1 MPFPAAQE
9 LRKPLLDSFRD
20 GFPHNYVINDLFGII
35 ANYIGENPNEM
46 SSGDKNILKERVKTA
61 RDELKQNGLISS
73 PAKNTYMI
81 TNAGLEILRDD
92 PAIIDDEYL
101 KNFRNRGNSIKEDEP
116 EIESEI
122 EPEPVIELESESE
135 SQEIPVVPE
144 LESDLESES
153 ESESDSQEIPL
164 MPELDS
170 DLESESELE
179 IESESEPESEIE
191 IIDEPLEDEELEPL
205 ELDSESEPE
214 IELESESESDSN
226 LESEEIAYMPD
237 PEDESQ
243 ESQEIQQESQEQEQE
258 ESEILPQP
266 VINESDPEK
275 SLESVI
281 EKFNS
286 DLAEEI
292 LNKITELHSD
302 KFEQLVIDLLSKMGY
317 RAFHNARYTT
327 EALSNSD
334 DCIHGVILESEPG
347 LNPIYIQARKLS
359 PSKTVNK
366 NDIQEFI
373 DALKDKGGKGLFA
386 TTANFSEQA
395 ADFARASKI
404 MLIDGNRL
412 ANLMISSNFCVS
424 IEKIVEIKSFD
435 SESFS
440 DYEN

>member
-116 EIESEI
+116 EIESEF
-122 EPEPVIELESESE
+122 EPEPVIEL
-135 SQEIPVVPE
+135 
-144 LESDLESES
+144 

-214 IELESESESDSN
+214 IE

>member
-9 LRKPLLDSFRD
+9 LRKPLLEAFQD
-20 GFPHNYVINDLFGII
+20 GLPRNYVINDLFEII
-35 ANYIGENPNEM
+35 ANYIGEDPSEM

-81 TNAGLEILRDD
+81 TNAGHEILRDN

-101 KNFRNRGNSIKEDEP
+101 KNFRTRGNSINESEQEIKP
-116 EIESEI
+116 EIEQEI
-122 EPEPVIELESESE
+122 IPDPVIESESESE
-135 SQEIPVVPE
+135 SQEIPVIPE
-144 LESDLESES
+144 IDSDLESES
-153 ESESDSQEIPL
+153 EPEIEVIDDEEL
-164 MPELDS
+164 ELINLDS
-170 DLESESELE
+170 DLESESASE
-179 IESESEPESEIE
+179 IESEPE
-191 IIDEPLEDEELEPL
+191 L
-205 ELDSESEPE
+205 
-214 IELESESESDSN
+214 
-226 LESEEIAYMPD
+226 IAYQPD

-243 ESQEIQQESQEQEQE
+243 ESQEIQQESHEQE
-258 ESEILPQP
+258 EDEILPQT
-266 VINESDPEK
+266 VTESPEK
-275 SLESVI
+275 SLEEVI

-286 DLAEEI
+286 DLADEI
-292 LNKITELHSD
+292 LNKIAELHSD

-395 ADFARASKI
+395 AEFARASKI

-412 ANLMISSNFCVS
+412 ASLMITSNFCVS

>member
-116 EIESEI
+116 EIESEF
-122 EPEPVIELESESE
+122 ESEPVIELESESD
-135 SQEIPVVPE
+135 SQEIPVIPE

-153 ESESDSQEIPL
+153 ESESQEIPL

-170 DLESESELE
+170 DLEF
-179 IESESEPESEIE
+179 ESESEPESEIE

-243 ESQEIQQESQEQEQE
+243 ESQE
-258 ESEILPQP
+258 
-266 VINESDPEK
+266 
-275 SLESVI
+275 
-281 EKFNS
+281 
-286 DLAEEI
+286 
-292 LNKITELHSD
+292 
-302 KFEQLVIDLLSKMGY
+302 
-317 RAFHNARYTT
+317 
-327 EALSNSD
+327 
-334 DCIHGVILESEPG
+334 
-347 LNPIYIQARKLS
+347 
-359 PSKTVNK
+359 
-366 NDIQEFI
+366 
-373 DALKDKGGKGLFA
+373 
-386 TTANFSEQA
+386 
-395 ADFARASKI
+395 
-404 MLIDGNRL
+404 
-412 ANLMISSNFCVS
+412 
-424 IEKIVEIKSFD
+424 
-435 SESFS
+435 
-440 DYEN
+440 

>member
-9 LRKPLLDSFRD
+9 LRKPLLEAFQD
-20 GFPHNYVINDLFGII
+20 GLPRNYVINDLFEII
-35 ANYIGENPNEM
+35 ANYIGKDPSEM

-81 TNAGLEILRDD
+81 TNAGHEILRDD

-101 KNFRNRGNSIKEDEP
+101 KNFRTRGNSINESEQEIKP
-116 EIESEI
+116 EITQEI
-122 EPEPVIELESESE
+122 TPEPVIESESESE
-135 SQEIPVVPE
+135 SQEIPVIPE
-144 LESDLESES
+144 I
-153 ESESDSQEIPL
+153 DS
-164 MPELDS
+164 
-170 DLESESELE
+170 
-179 IESESEPESEIE
+179 ESEIE
-191 IIDEPLEDEELEPL
+191 VIDDDLFGDLEDEELEPIDLDSDL
-205 ELDSESEPE
+205 ESDSESE
-214 IELESESESDSN
+214 IESAPKFESESESE
-226 LESEEIAYMPD
+226 LIAYQPD

-243 ESQEIQQESQEQEQE
+243 ESQEIQQESHEQE
-258 ESEILPQP
+258 EDEILPQT
-266 VINESDPEK
+266 VTESPEK
-275 SLESVI
+275 SLEEVI

-286 DLAEEI
+286 DLADEI
-292 LNKITELHSD
+292 LNKIAELHSD

-395 ADFARASKI
+395 AEFARASKI

-412 ANLMISSNFCVS
+412 ASLMITSNFCVS